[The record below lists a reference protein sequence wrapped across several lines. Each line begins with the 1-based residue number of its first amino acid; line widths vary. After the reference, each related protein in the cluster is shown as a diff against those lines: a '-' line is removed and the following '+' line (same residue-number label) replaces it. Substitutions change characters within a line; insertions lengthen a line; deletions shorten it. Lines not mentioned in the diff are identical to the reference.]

1 MAVNLWVYGDE
12 SGIEGDGPHCV
23 VAGFIGSPK
32 HWDNFNN
39 AWEGVITEAGVGEFH
54 AREFFGRHSAK
65 GSEKHPFHSWPADK
79 ATRFLNDLLAVIQEH
94 RARISPLKS
103 SLDVSDFRS
112 FSWGE
117 RQWLTGGTWDHKR
130 GKFLSSGAPT
140 RLYHVPAQGVIGDA
154 LDHAHP
160 ADCKVHFVLDEQSVM
175 QEGFSQIIRGVRDKP
190 QYRQQLSQLG
200 DVTFGPSVTHPGIQ
214 AADLLVHCL
223 YSNYRLRHKLDD
235 ERRHALT
242 AILGERWR
250 IAVFTAKNLEML
262 LSKQFSTEER
272 AMLRSIKSPSEIQKA
287 KAKS

>member
-39 AWEGVITEAGVGEFH
+39 AWESVITEAGVGEFH

-250 IAVFTAKNLEML
+250 IAVFKAKNLEML